1 MKAIGL
7 DIGTTSICGLLMD
20 CESGEAER
28 IVSRSND
35 AWIRSA
41 QPWERIQK
49 PAAIR
54 DKVLEILEEL
64 AGPETGAVGITGQMH
79 GILYLDA
86 QGSPVS
92 PLYTW
97 QDGRGNLPCGG
108 GTYAARLRAHSG
120 YGNVTHLYNRENGL
134 VPEDAA
140 VFCTIHDYMA
150 MVLTG
155 RRRPLVH
162 SSDGASFGGYDL
174 AEKRFVW
181 TDPLQPEL
189 TDSTVTAGA
198 WRGIPVAVA
207 IGDNQASFLGGGC
220 GRDTVLVNVGTGSQ
234 VSFMTDRLQAGAG
247 LEVRPLSDGRMIMAG
262 SSLCGG
268 RAYALLEQFFR
279 QTAAMAGCPA
289 ESLYGAMADAADTRR
304 DTDLEF
310 CTLFCGTREEP
321 ERRAAVTGLS
331 PENFTPA
338 DLICGC
344 LRGIGSELLDLY
356 RAGGRACTRLVGT
369 GNGIRKNPALR
380 RTLEAL
386 FGMEM
391 QTPRFCEEAA
401 AGAALFAMTASGR
414 CANLEE
420 AERIVRYDI

>member
-220 GRDTVLVNVGTGSQ
+220 GRATVLVNVGTGSQ

-247 LEVRPLSDGRMIMAG
+247 RCGPCPTAG
-262 SSLCGG
+262 
-268 RAYALLEQFFR
+268 
-279 QTAAMAGCPA
+279 
-289 ESLYGAMADAADTRR
+289 
-304 DTDLEF
+304 
-310 CTLFCGTREEP
+310 
-321 ERRAAVTGLS
+321 
-331 PENFTPA
+331 
-338 DLICGC
+338 
-344 LRGIGSELLDLY
+344 
-356 RAGGRACTRLVGT
+356 
-369 GNGIRKNPALR
+369 
-380 RTLEAL
+380 
-386 FGMEM
+386 
-391 QTPRFCEEAA
+391 
-401 AGAALFAMTASGR
+401 
-414 CANLEE
+414 
-420 AERIVRYDI
+420 